1 MVIEVMGMSVLEEAI
16 LELAN
21 EKCKNLQLDQLE
33 RFFFDTPEI
42 EKQLEVSRTQA
53 S

>member
-42 EKQLEVSRTQA
+42 EKQLKEYLNK
-53 S
+53 